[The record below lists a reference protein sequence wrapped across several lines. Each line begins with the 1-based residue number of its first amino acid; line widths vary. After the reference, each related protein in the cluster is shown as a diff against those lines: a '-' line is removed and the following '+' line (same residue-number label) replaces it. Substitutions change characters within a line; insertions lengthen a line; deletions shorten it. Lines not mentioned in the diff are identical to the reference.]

1 MLPRFPAGEY
11 TLGHEENTL
20 KGLAPKEKKGL
31 VYAGISVLIF
41 IVVLVLLS
49 VPLFGNH
56 PLLGDENGS
65 ITASNAPFTK
75 GIVFT
80 VTLLLLIPG
89 IVYGVVIGK
98 YKKDKDVWDDVS
110 AGFAEMGGYVF
121 MCFVISIFTNL
132 FAVSNLGTIL
142 AVNGADFLQK
152 IGFDGLPLIIGMI
165 LLSATVN
172 MFIGSASAKWA
183 ILAPVFV
190 PMMMLLGYDPAIT
203 QMVYRIGDSVTNPI
217 SPLFTYLPIILGY
230 ARKYDSKAGLGSVIA
245 NMIPFSI
252 TFGIVWILQVIVWML
267 FDLPLGPGGNIY
279 L

>member
-1 MLPRFPAGEY
+1 M
-11 TLGHEENTL
+11 GH
-20 KGLAPKEKKGL
+20 
-31 VYAGISVLIF
+31 Y
-41 IVVLVLLS
+41 
-49 VPLFGNH
+49 H
-56 PLLGDENGS
+56 
-65 ITASNAPFTK
+65 
-75 GIVFT
+75 
-80 VTLLLLIPG
+80 LLLLIPG